1 MNKIISY
8 GYFPIKELNPHKN
21 KGMEITYVEKGMM
34 EWMVEGQP
42 EKVEAGS
49 VFFTLPWQV
58 HGSLL
63 PKEPENAI
71 WHVLFHLELDYSTPQ
86 TLFSFTHDLGFSAE
100 EMGILSKTFA
110 SSEQHS
116 FRATTAMRGLMPALI
131 TELQST
137 HDLREAHANTL
148 LRAVLVELKRIVAG
162 NVVDAETHSLS
173 EQRVQDL
180 ITDLSAN
187 CGQHWTL
194 SSMAQLCGIRRT
206 QLGKLFQRLTNS
218 TPTEFLFRIRIERAK
233 TQLRR
238 TNFRVIDI
246 AYDCGYGSSQYF
258 ANAFKQTVGM
268 TPTEYRKFGKGLTGG
283 ESSDWKKI
291 QFRSEDEELRRVKAF
306 SEKPA
311 Q

>member
-1 MNKIISY
+1 MKEIISY
-8 GYFPIKELNPHKN
+8 GHFAIKELTPHKN
-21 KGMEITYVEKGMM
+21 KGMEITYVEKGLM
-34 EWMVEGQP
+34 EWVVEGRP

-58 HGSLL
+58 HGSLM

-86 TLFSFTHDLGFSAE
+86 SLFSFTKDLGFSPE
-100 EMGILSKTFA
+100 EMGVLSKTFA
-110 SSEQHS
+110 SSKQHS
-116 FRATTAMRGLMPALI
+116 FRATSTMRNLMPALI
-131 TELQST
+131 SELQST
-137 HDLREAHANTL
+137 HVLREAHANTL
-148 LRAVLVELKRIVAG
+148 LRAVLVELKRTVAG
-162 NVVDAETHSLS
+162 NVVDAETHTPS

-180 ITDLSAN
+180 ITNLSSN

-194 SSMAQLCGIRRT
+194 ASMAEFCGIRRT
-206 QLGKLFQRLTNS
+206 QLSKLFQRLTSS
-218 TPTEFLFRIRIERAK
+218 TPTEYLFRIRMERAK

-258 ANAFKQTVGM
+258 ANAFKKTVGM
-268 TPTEYRKFGKGLTGG
+268 TPSEYRKLGRGPFDA
-283 ESSDWKKI
+283 ESSDWKNVK
-291 QFRSEDEELRRVKAF
+291 FRSEEEELRRVKAF